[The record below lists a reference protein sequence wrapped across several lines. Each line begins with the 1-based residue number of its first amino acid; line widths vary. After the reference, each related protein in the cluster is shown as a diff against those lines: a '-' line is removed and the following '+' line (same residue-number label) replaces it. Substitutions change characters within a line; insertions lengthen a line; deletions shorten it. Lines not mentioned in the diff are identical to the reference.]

1 MPDYPNYKVNGRAIN
16 DILEY
21 SENRSN
27 TSQFNEYKHSNN
39 IMTFASFN
47 SYYHPFSFNTKIN
60 DYFAN
65 KNTSINKGCAAKG
78 FAPLLNVR
86 YETSNDDGGK
96 EVIIKYKGTGN
107 PLDFGKLK
115 IEKSG
120 SSYEIDCPTCIVLG
134 LIGAGGGGAG
144 GGGWYTG
151 KEAFGGG
158 CAALVALHIEMPY
171 TKTDYVDVLRINL
184 GAGGSGG
191 GAWNNGSNGGA
202 TTLDFYYENEWHRIA
217 YINGGKGGQNQPINT
232 AHAPSTD
239 LAISLAFLETVDK
252 DIYGSQGNGRIT
264 IVNNVRQWSWGKGNY
279 SYMPGNYYAGSMDD
293 SYNQVYYSF
302 GKLTSGSSYSN
313 SYIYYPGAIT
323 TGYYDKYTTIAKNHN
338 RWWLG
343 KYSVYGA
350 GGSIGESSSGGTG
363 GIGAGGG
370 AGCPA
375 TNIFDGGIGK
385 GGRGG
390 AAGLKLYW

>member
-1 MPDYPNYKVNGRAIN
+1 MPDYVNYKVNGRAIS

-21 SENRSN
+21 SEDRLN
-27 TSQFNEYKHSNN
+27 TAQFNEYRHSNN

-47 SYYHPFSFNTKIN
+47 SYYHPFSFNTNIN

-115 IEKSG
+115 VEKSG
-120 SSYEIDCPTCIVLG
+120 SSYEFDCPTCIVIG

-144 GGGWYTG
+144 GGGWWSP
-151 KEAFGGG
+151 KESFGGG

-171 TKTDYVDVLRINL
+171 TKTDYVNVLRINL

-191 GAWNNGSNGGA
+191 GAWMDGSNGGA
-202 TTLDFYYENEWHRIA
+202 TSLDFYYEDKWHRIA
-217 YINGGKGGQNQPINT
+217 SINGGKGGKNQSIDGT
-232 AHAPSTD
+232 AYAETTD
-239 LAISLAFLETVDK
+239 LAISLAFLDTVNK

-264 IVNNVRQWSWGKGNY
+264 VVNSVRQWSWGKGNY

-293 SYNQVYYSF
+293 SYNQVNNTF
-302 GKLTSGSSYSN
+302 GDLTSGTSKTNAS
-313 SYIYYPGAIT
+313 IYYNGSKENINLF
-323 TGYYDKYTTIAKNHN
+323 YYDTYRKNKW
-338 RWWLG
+338 RSG

-350 GGSIGESSSGGTG
+350 GGLVYTSSSGGTG

-370 AGCPA
+370 AGCQA
-375 TNIFDGGIGK
+375 QNIFDGGIGN